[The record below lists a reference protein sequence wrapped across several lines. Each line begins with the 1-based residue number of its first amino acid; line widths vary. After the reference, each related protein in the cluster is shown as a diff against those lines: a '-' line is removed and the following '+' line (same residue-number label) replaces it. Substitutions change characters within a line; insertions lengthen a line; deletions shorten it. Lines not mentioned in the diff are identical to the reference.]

1 MNILQISEYL
11 KGVPKDFLVKEA
23 TLPSGNYPQYLV
35 VSELS
40 RRTAMEKQFAGINAQ
55 QNQPQ
60 ETVAERTVRE
70 ATPMPMAA
78 MQGIKSPQ
86 TTYQEEPSGQETM
99 GVPAAVRMFEGGR
112 VSFEKGGFLDRVG
125 RGVKSFFT
133 AGQDPYMGAY
143 GGLTEEKMK
152 RIQELEAAIEAGSLD
167 PIRGDALI
175 QQLYQPTQ
183 LSEQTEMGQGIMSEL
198 EDLGVE
204 KSLLR
209 SRKGEREKRLNEL
222 EIRKRYARSDEEKNR
237 LQADIDRIT
246 ELGQDYSDLGTV
258 AKEVA
263 KDQKTKAGETTPP
276 ETKKPKGEPKE
287 KAPKLNFDKYV
298 EEKLPLKPLLEN
310 MKKEVME
317 QFPDLNEQTV
327 GELLQGVKDLRSED
341 YTAKMKGLVDEIEDE
356 ALKADMQAIPNA
368 IVAFGIG
375 IANGDPSKGIL
386 GGAVDGLAQAFG
398 VFQNQKKEA
407 REIRRM
413 KREAMGNLYQMASAQ
428 QEGDIKEAQRQKDMY
443 TQNNNTIQ
451 MAEAQMSF
459 ELAKEAL
466 TDNRARLLLM
476 VERKSKDIDAAFD
489 MAKTQIAADTQLQ
502 LASAQ
507 QKQKYI
513 QDFLKQN
520 FDLDK
525 ILLDPANTALLDDE
539 KLGMLQGQIDQ
550 AKKQYAGALAD
561 LLEVGSPEGM
571 KGGGMTK
578 VDRKPKSLFDFHRE

>member
-1 MNILQISEYL
+1 
-11 KGVPKDFLVKEA
+11 
-23 TLPSGNYPQYLV
+23 
-35 VSELS
+35 
-40 RRTAMEKQFAGINAQ
+40 
-55 QNQPQ
+55 
-60 ETVAERTVRE
+60 
-70 ATPMPMAA
+70 
-78 MQGIKSPQ
+78 
-86 TTYQEEPSGQETM
+86 
-99 GVPAAVRMFEGGR
+99 
-112 VSFEKGGFLDRVG
+112 
-125 RGVKSFFT
+125 
-133 AGQDPYMGAY
+133 
-143 GGLTEEKMK
+143 
-152 RIQELEAAIEAGSLD
+152 
-167 PIRGDALI
+167 
-175 QQLYQPTQ
+175 
-183 LSEQTEMGQGIMSEL
+183 
-198 EDLGVE
+198 
-204 KSLLR
+204 
-209 SRKGEREKRLNEL
+209 
-222 EIRKRYARSDEEKNR
+222 
-237 LQADIDRIT
+237 
-246 ELGQDYSDLGTV
+246 
-258 AKEVA
+258 
-263 KDQKTKAGETTPP
+263 
-276 ETKKPKGEPKE
+276 
-287 KAPKLNFDKYV
+287 
-298 EEKLPLKPLLEN
+298 
-310 MKKEVME
+310 
-317 QFPDLNEQTV
+317 
-327 GELLQGVKDLRSED
+327 
-341 YTAKMKGLVDEIEDE
+341 
-356 ALKADMQAIPNA
+356 
-368 IVAFGIG
+368 
-375 IANGDPSKGIL
+375 
-386 GGAVDGLAQAFG
+386 
-398 VFQNQKKEA
+398 
-407 REIRRM
+407 M